1 MAEINNNNFVKY
13 TVGNKPIEVNNKDK
27 EVQQQPQV
35 KEEGTEP
42 KYVPDTGVLGR
53 SQVKSAKGG
62 DITKSVDDAIKMV
75 KEHPALVEAGEVV
88 FDSIYEQFLAD
99 GLSEADAYAQAS
111 LAVDEFCQIALAH

>member
-1 MAEINNNNFVKY
+1 MAEINNNIPNFGINGKKV
-13 TVGNKPIEVNNKDK
+13 ENNKLNK
-27 EVQQQPQV
+27 ELQPQTQV
-35 KEEGTEP
+35 KEEGLEQ

>member
-13 TVGNKPIEVNNKDK
+13 PVGNKPIDVNNKDK
-27 EVQQQPQV
+27 EVQPQPQV
-35 KEEGTEP
+35 KEDGLEQ

-62 DITKSVDDAIKMV
+62 DITKSVGDAVKMIT
-75 KEHPALVEAGEVV
+75 EHPELVEAGEVM

-99 GLSEADAYAQAS
+99 GLNPTDAYAQAA
-111 LAVDEFCQIALAH
+111 LAVDEFCQIALAR